1 MKSSAYQLST
11 QFPGEWN
18 DAYIPYYSR
27 RFVRVLTGPELA
39 DVIAQATDSPY
50 NFALKG
56 QAVSRVK
63 QLAAPNGVSSRPRDA
78 EGPNEGTA
86 LYALMQ
92 AFFQSTRETPA
103 FQGNKA
109 SPMQAMLM
117 MVSDVVTT
125 RSTAS
130 EGSRLFRL
138 LESDRTQQEIIEEI
152 FMATLSRLPTPE
164 EIDVGLQ
171 LMEKDRKTGV
181 ENIQWA
187 LLNSPEFLL
196 NH

>member
-11 QFPGEWN
+11 KFPGEWK
-18 DAYIPYYSR
+18 DEYTPYYSR

-39 DVIAQATDSPY
+39 DVIAQATDQPY
-50 NFALKG
+50 NFSLKG
-56 QAVSRVK
+56 QPVSRVK
-63 QLAAPNGVSSRPRDA
+63 ELAAPNGVSGRQRGS

-109 SPMQAMLM
+109 SPLQAMLM
-117 MVSDVVTT
+117 MVSDVVTN

-130 EGSRLFRL
+130 EGSRLQRL
-138 LESDRTQQEIIEEI
+138 LESGRTQQEIVEDI
-152 FMATLSRLPTPE
+152 FMSTLSRQPTPE
-164 EIDVGLQ
+164 EIDVALQ
-171 LMEKDRKTGV
+171 LMERDRKVGL
-181 ENIQWA
+181 ENVQWA
-187 LLNSPEFLL
+187 LLNSTEFLL